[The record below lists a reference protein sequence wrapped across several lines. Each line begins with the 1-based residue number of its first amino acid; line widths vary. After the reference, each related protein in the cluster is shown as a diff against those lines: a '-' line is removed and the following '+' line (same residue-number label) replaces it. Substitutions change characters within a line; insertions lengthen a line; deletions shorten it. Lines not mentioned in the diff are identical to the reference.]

1 MAVSRLFLDDLD
13 DQFVHSGDEIDHD
26 DDDFEVLSWLGASHL
41 CIGTIATVPTSP
53 AWKPQCNQSWG
64 LPRWSFLFLLLSFST
79 FNIFLLAEKDD
90 FVIIVVEV
98 VKM

>member
-1 MAVSRLFLDDLD
+1 MSARLLAVSRLFLDDLD

-64 LPRWSFLFLLLSFST
+64 LPRWSFLFVS
-79 FNIFLLAEKDD
+79 LA
-90 FVIIVVEV
+90 FQP
-98 VKM
+98 